1 MTSQTENELAQ
12 RWPLIMATCIGIIS
26 SSFVL
31 PYYSIGALVTPV
43 TEEFGWSRSQFQTA
57 ILFSSGLGALTSPL
71 VGWLNDRFG
80 PRRIA
85 LPSMI
90 GLSLGLLTA
99 SQLDGQLWMLF
110 LAYGMM
116 ALLGAGT
123 IPVTWT
129 RAIATSFF
137 KRRGLALGLALTG
150 TGICASIAPH
160 YTVWLTD
167 HYGWRGAYIGLA
179 LVPIVL
185 AWPTLYFLFKPLGAG
200 SPSTDEHQAAA
211 LSNTLQ
217 TGMTLGEAIRGY
229 RFWVLLVSILFAYQG
244 FSGIGPNLFAS
255 LTDDGFSRDQAAS
268 VQSVFGV
275 SIIVGRV
282 VVGYLV
288 DRLWAPGVAA
298 FCLAIPALGA
308 TLLHGPQSFEVAALA
323 AFLIGFAAGAELDL
337 MAFLAARYFGLAH
350 YAKIYSIL
358 YATLA
363 VCSGTAPMVFASV
376 YDATGSYDVGYSIA
390 SGLFLVAVVLIL
402 LLGRYPKE
410 YEGAH

>member
-1 MTSQTENELAQ
+1 MIMTRSKAELAQ
-12 RWPLIMATCIGIIS
+12 RWPLIMATCIGIVS

-31 PYYSIGALVTPV
+31 PYYSIGALLTPV
-43 TEEFGWSRSQFQTA
+43 TEEFGWSRAQFQAA

-71 VGWLNDRFG
+71 IGWLNDKYG
-80 PRRIA
+80 PRRVA

-90 GLSLGLLTA
+90 GLSLGLFTA
-99 SQLDGQLWMLF
+99 SQIQGQLWMLF

-167 HYGWRGAYIGLA
+167 HYGWRGAYVGLA
-179 LVPIVL
+179 LVPLVL
-185 AWPTLYFLFKPLGAG
+185 AWPMLYFLFTPLDTHCDAELEE
-200 SPSTDEHQAAA
+200 PDTKAA
-211 LSNTLQ
+211 LENGL
-217 TGMTLGEAIRGY
+217 TLGEAVRGY
-229 RFWVLLVSILFAYQG
+229 RFWILLLSILFAYQG
-244 FSGIGPNLFAS
+244 FSGIGPNLLPS

-268 VQSVFGV
+268 VQSVFGI

-288 DRLWAPGVAA
+288 DRFWAPGVAA
-298 FCLAIPALGA
+298 FCLAIPAAGA
-308 TLLHGPQSFEVAALA
+308 AMLHGSQTFETAALA

-363 VCSGTAPMVFASV
+363 VCSGTAPMIFASV
-376 YDATGSYDVGYSIA
+376 YDATGSYDLGYSVA
-390 SGLFLVAVVLIL
+390 SVLFLVSVVLIL
-402 LLGRYPKE
+402 MLGRYPKE
-410 YEGAH
+410 FAAGH

>member
-1 MTSQTENELAQ
+1 MMAQTERELAQ
-12 RWPLIMATCIGIIS
+12 RWPLIMATCMGIIS

-31 PYYSIGALVTPV
+31 PYYSIGALLTPV
-43 TEEFGWSRSQFQTA
+43 TEEFGWSRAQFQAA

-71 VGWLNDRFG
+71 IGWLNDKYG
-80 PRRIA
+80 PRRVA

-99 SQLDGQLWMLF
+99 SQLQGDLWMLF

-150 TGICASIAPH
+150 TGICASVVPH

-167 HYGWRGAYIGLA
+167 QLGWRGAYVGLA
-179 LVPIVL
+179 LVPLLL
-185 AWPTLYFLFKPLGAG
+185 AWPMLYFLFRPIDAH
-200 SPSTDEHQAAA
+200 SQVENDEPKATAA
-211 LSNTLQ
+211 LDEGL
-217 TGMTLGEAIRGY
+217 TLGEAIRGY
-229 RFWVLLVSILFAYQG
+229 RFWVLLLSILFAYQG
-244 FSGIGPNLFAS
+244 FSGIAPNLLPS
-255 LTDDGFSRDQAAS
+255 LTDDGFSREQAAS
-268 VQSVFGV
+268 VQSVFGL
-275 SIIVGRV
+275 SIIIGRV

-298 FCLAIPALGA
+298 FCLAIPAAGA
-308 TLLHGPQSFEVAALA
+308 TMLHGSQSFETAALA

-363 VCSGTAPMVFASV
+363 VCSGTAPMIFASV
-376 YDATGSYDVGYSIA
+376 YDATGSYDLGYKVA
-390 SGLFLVAVVLIL
+390 AGLFMVSVVLIL
-402 LLGRYPKE
+402 LLGRYPRE
-410 YEGAH
+410 YDHGH

>member
-1 MTSQTENELAQ
+1 MSYQTERELAQ
-12 RWPLIMATCIGIIS
+12 RWPLIMATCMGIIS

-31 PYYSIGALVTPV
+31 PYYTIGALLTPV
-43 TEEFGWSRSQFQTA
+43 TEEFGWSRAQFQAA
-57 ILFSSGLGALTSPL
+57 ILFSSGLGALTSPII
-71 VGWLNDRFG
+71 GWLNDKYG
-80 PRRIA
+80 PRRVA

-90 GLSLGLLTA
+90 GLSVGLLAA
-99 SQLDGQLWMLF
+99 SQIEGELWMLF

-150 TGICASIAPH
+150 TGICASVAPH

-167 HYGWRGAYIGLA
+167 HYGWRGAYVGLA
-179 LVPIVL
+179 LVPLVL
-185 AWPTLYFLFKPLGAG
+185 AWPMLYFLFKPLDTHADAE
-200 SPSTDEHQAAA
+200 PEEPDTKTA
-211 LSNTLQ
+211 LENGL
-217 TGMTLGEAIRGY
+217 TLGEAVRGY
-229 RFWVLLVSILFAYQG
+229 RFWILLLSILFAYQG
-244 FSGIGPNLFAS
+244 FSGIGPNLLPS

-268 VQSVFGV
+268 VQSVFGI

-282 VVGYLV
+282 VVGYLI
-288 DRLWAPGVAA
+288 DRFWAPGVAA
-298 FCLAIPALGA
+298 FCLAIPAAGA
-308 TLLHGPQSFEVAALA
+308 AMLHGSQTFETAALA

-363 VCSGTAPMVFASV
+363 VCSGTAPMIFASV
-376 YDATGSYDVGYSIA
+376 YDATGSYDLGYSVA
-390 SGLFLVAVVLIL
+390 SVLFLVSVALIL
-402 LLGRYPKE
+402 MLGRYPKE
-410 YEGAH
+410 FAVGH

>member
-1 MTSQTENELAQ
+1 MIMTRSEAELAQ
-12 RWPLIMATCIGIIS
+12 RWPLIMATCIGIVS

-31 PYYSIGALVTPV
+31 PYYSIGALLTPV
-43 TEEFGWSRSQFQTA
+43 TEEFGWSRAQFQAA

-71 VGWLNDRFG
+71 IGWLNDKYG
-80 PRRIA
+80 PRRVA

-90 GLSLGLLTA
+90 GLSLGLFTA
-99 SQLDGQLWMLF
+99 SQIQGQLWMLF

-167 HYGWRGAYIGLA
+167 HYGWRGAYVGLA
-179 LVPIVL
+179 LVPLVL
-185 AWPTLYFLFKPLGAG
+185 AWPMLYFLFKPLDTHCDAELEE
-200 SPSTDEHQAAA
+200 PDTKAA
-211 LSNTLQ
+211 LENGL
-217 TGMTLGEAIRGY
+217 TLGEAVRGY
-229 RFWVLLVSILFAYQG
+229 RFWILLLSILFAYQG
-244 FSGIGPNLFAS
+244 FSGIGPNLLPS

-268 VQSVFGV
+268 VQSVFGI

-288 DRLWAPGVAA
+288 DRFWAPGVAA
-298 FCLAIPALGA
+298 FCLAIPAAGA
-308 TLLHGPQSFEVAALA
+308 AMLHGSQTFETAALA

-363 VCSGTAPMVFASV
+363 VCSGTAPMIFASV
-376 YDATGSYDVGYSIA
+376 YDATGSYDLGYSVA
-390 SGLFLVAVVLIL
+390 SVLFLVSVVLIL
-402 LLGRYPKE
+402 MLGRYPKE
-410 YEGAH
+410 FAAGH

>member
-1 MTSQTENELAQ
+1 MIMTRSEAELAQ
-12 RWPLIMATCIGIIS
+12 RWPLIMATCIGIVS

-31 PYYSIGALVTPV
+31 PYYSIGALLTPV
-43 TEEFGWSRSQFQTA
+43 TEEFGWSRAQFQAA

-71 VGWLNDRFG
+71 IGWLNDKYG
-80 PRRIA
+80 PRRVA

-90 GLSLGLLTA
+90 GLSLGLFTA
-99 SQLDGQLWMLF
+99 SQIQGQLWMLF
-110 LAYGMM
+110 LAYGMR

-167 HYGWRGAYIGLA
+167 HYGWRGAYVGLA
-179 LVPIVL
+179 LVPLVL
-185 AWPTLYFLFKPLGAG
+185 AWPMLYFLFKPLDTHSDAELEE
-200 SPSTDEHQAAA
+200 PDTKAA
-211 LSNTLQ
+211 LENGL
-217 TGMTLGEAIRGY
+217 TLGEAVRGY
-229 RFWVLLVSILFAYQG
+229 RFWILLLSILFAYQG
-244 FSGIGPNLFAS
+244 FSGIGPNLLPS

-268 VQSVFGV
+268 VQSVFGI

-288 DRLWAPGVAA
+288 DRFWAPGVAA
-298 FCLAIPALGA
+298 FCLAIPAAGA
-308 TLLHGPQSFEVAALA
+308 AMLHGSQTFETAALA

-363 VCSGTAPMVFASV
+363 VCSGTAPMIFASV
-376 YDATGSYDVGYSIA
+376 YDATGSYDLGYSVA
-390 SGLFLVAVVLIL
+390 SVLFLVSVVLIL
-402 LLGRYPKE
+402 MLGRYPKE
-410 YEGAH
+410 FAAGH

>member
-1 MTSQTENELAQ
+1 MSYQTERELAQ
-12 RWPLIMATCIGIIS
+12 RWPLIMATCMGIIS

-31 PYYSIGALVTPV
+31 PYYSIGALLTPV
-43 TEEFGWSRSQFQTA
+43 TEEFGWSRAQFQAA
-57 ILFSSGLGALTSPL
+57 ILFSSGLGALTSPII
-71 VGWLNDRFG
+71 GWLNDKYG
-80 PRRIA
+80 PRRVA

-90 GLSLGLLTA
+90 GLSVGLLAA
-99 SQLDGQLWMLF
+99 SQIEGELWMLF

-150 TGICASIAPH
+150 TGICASVAPH

-167 HYGWRGAYIGLA
+167 HYGWRGAYVGLA
-179 LVPIVL
+179 LVPLVL
-185 AWPTLYFLFKPLGAG
+185 AWPMLYFLFKPLDAHV
-200 SPSTDEHQAAA
+200 DEEPGEPDTKAA
-211 LSNTLQ
+211 LESGL
-217 TGMTLGEAIRGY
+217 TLGEAIRGY
-229 RFWVLLVSILFAYQG
+229 RFWILLLSILFAYQG
-244 FSGIGPNLFAS
+244 FSGIGPNLLPS
-255 LTDDGFSRDQAAS
+255 LTDDGFTREQAAS
-268 VQSVFGV
+268 VQSIFGI

-288 DRLWAPGVAA
+288 DRFWAPGVAA
-298 FCLAIPALGA
+298 FCLAIPAAGA
-308 TLLHGPQSFEVAALA
+308 AMLHGSQTFETAALA

-363 VCSGTAPMVFASV
+363 VCSGTAPMIFASV
-376 YDATGSYDVGYSIA
+376 YDATGSYDLGYSVA
-390 SGLFLVAVVLIL
+390 SVLFLVSVALIL
-402 LLGRYPKE
+402 MLGRYPKE
-410 YEGAH
+410 FAAGH

>member
-1 MTSQTENELAQ
+1 MIAQTERELAQ
-12 RWPLIMATCIGIIS
+12 RWPLIMATCMGIIS

-31 PYYSIGALVTPV
+31 PYYSIGALLTPV
-43 TEEFGWSRSQFQTA
+43 TEEFGWSRAQFQAA
-57 ILFSSGLGALTSPL
+57 ILFSSGLGAVTSPL
-71 VGWLNDRFG
+71 VGWLNDKYG
-80 PRRIA
+80 PRRVA

-99 SQLDGQLWMLF
+99 SQLQGDLWMLF

-150 TGICASIAPH
+150 TGICASVVPH

-167 HYGWRGAYIGLA
+167 QLGWRGAYVGLA
-179 LVPIVL
+179 LVPLLL
-185 AWPTLYFLFKPLGAG
+185 AWPMLYFLFRPLDAH
-200 SPSTDEHQAAA
+200 SQVENDEPKATAA
-211 LSNTLQ
+211 LDEGL
-217 TGMTLGEAIRGY
+217 TLGEAIRGY
-229 RFWVLLVSILFAYQG
+229 RFWVLLLSILFAYQG
-244 FSGIGPNLFAS
+244 FSGIAPNLLPS
-255 LTDDGFSRDQAAS
+255 LTDDGFSREQAAS
-268 VQSVFGV
+268 VQSVFGL
-275 SIIVGRV
+275 SIIIGRV

-298 FCLAIPALGA
+298 FCLAIPAAGA
-308 TLLHGPQSFEVAALA
+308 AMLHGSQSFETAALA

-363 VCSGTAPMVFASV
+363 ICSGTAPMIFASV
-376 YDATGSYDVGYSIA
+376 YDATGSYDLGYEVA
-390 SGLFLVAVVLIL
+390 AGLFMISVVLIL
-402 LLGRYPKE
+402 LLGRYPAE
-410 YEGAH
+410 YEREH

>member
-1 MTSQTENELAQ
+1 MIMTRSEAELAQ
-12 RWPLIMATCIGIIS
+12 RWPLIMATCIGIVS

-31 PYYSIGALVTPV
+31 PYYSIGALLTPV
-43 TEEFGWSRSQFQTA
+43 TEEFGWSRAQFQAA

-71 VGWLNDRFG
+71 IGWLNDKYG
-80 PRRIA
+80 PRRVA

-90 GLSLGLLTA
+90 GLSLGLFTA
-99 SQLDGQLWMLF
+99 SQIQGQLWMLF

-167 HYGWRGAYIGLA
+167 HYGWRGAYVGLA
-179 LVPIVL
+179 LVPLVL
-185 AWPTLYFLFKPLGAG
+185 AWPMLYFLFKPLDTHSDAELEE
-200 SPSTDEHQAAA
+200 PDTKAA
-211 LSNTLQ
+211 LENGL
-217 TGMTLGEAIRGY
+217 TLGEAVRGY
-229 RFWVLLVSILFAYQG
+229 RFWILLLSILFAYQG
-244 FSGIGPNLFAS
+244 FSGIGPNLLPS

-268 VQSVFGV
+268 VQSVFGI

-288 DRLWAPGVAA
+288 DRFWAPGVAA
-298 FCLAIPALGA
+298 FCLAIPAAGA
-308 TLLHGPQSFEVAALA
+308 AMLHGSQTFETAALA

-363 VCSGTAPMVFASV
+363 VCSGTAPMIFASV
-376 YDATGSYDVGYSIA
+376 YDATGSYDLGYSVA
-390 SGLFLVAVVLIL
+390 SVLFLVSVVLIL
-402 LLGRYPKE
+402 MLGRYPKE
-410 YEGAH
+410 FAAGH

>member
-1 MTSQTENELAQ
+1 MVEPTERELAQ
-12 RWPLIMATCIGIIS
+12 RWPLIMATCMGIIS

-31 PYYSIGALVTPV
+31 PYYSIGALLTPV
-43 TEEFGWSRSQFQTA
+43 TEEFGWSRAQFQAA

-71 VGWLNDRFG
+71 IGWLNDKYG
-80 PRRIA
+80 PRRVA

-99 SQLDGQLWMLF
+99 SQIHGDLWMLF

-150 TGICASIAPH
+150 TGICASVAPH

-167 HYGWRGAYIGLA
+167 QFGWRGAYVGLA
-179 LVPIVL
+179 LVPLVL
-185 AWPTLYFLFKPLGAG
+185 AWPMLYFLFRPLDAHSQTENHKPEN
-200 SPSTDEHQAAA
+200 SAA
-211 LSNTLQ
+211 LKRGL
-217 TGMTLGEAIRGY
+217 TLGEAVRGY
-229 RFWVLLVSILFAYQG
+229 RFWVLLLSILFAYQG
-244 FSGIGPNLFAS
+244 FSGIGPNLIPS
-255 LTDDGFSRDQAAS
+255 LTDDGFSREQAAS
-268 VQSVFGV
+268 VQSVFGL
-275 SIIVGRV
+275 SIIIGRV

-298 FCLAIPALGA
+298 FCLAIPAAGA
-308 TLLHGPQSFEVAALA
+308 AMLHGSQSFETAALA

-363 VCSGTAPMVFASV
+363 VCSGTAPMIFASA
-376 YDATGSYDVGYSIA
+376 YDTTGSYDLGYTVA
-390 SGLFLVAVVLIL
+390 AGLFMVSVVLIL
-402 LLGRYPKE
+402 LLGRYPRE
-410 YEGAH
+410 YESGH

>member
-1 MTSQTENELAQ
+1 MRGDNRDELAH
-12 RWPLIMATCIGIIS
+12 RWPLIMATCMGIIS

-31 PYYSIGALVTPV
+31 PYYSIGALLTPV
-43 TEEFGWSRSQFQTA
+43 TEEFGWSRAQFQAA

-71 VGWLNDRFG
+71 IGWLNDKYG
-80 PRRIA
+80 PRRVA

-99 SQLDGQLWMLF
+99 SQIHGDLWMLF

-150 TGICASIAPH
+150 TGICASVAPH
-160 YTVWLTD
+160 YTVWLTNQF
-167 HYGWRGAYIGLA
+167 GWRGAYVGLA
-179 LVPIVL
+179 LVPLLL
-185 AWPTLYFLFKPLGAG
+185 AWPMLYFLFRTLDAHSQTENHEPEN
-200 SPSTDEHQAAA
+200 SAA
-211 LSNTLQ
+211 LESGLTLS
-217 TGMTLGEAIRGY
+217 EAVREY
-229 RFWVLLVSILFAYQG
+229 RFWVLLLSILFAYQG
-244 FSGIGPNLFAS
+244 FSGIGPNLLPS
-255 LTDDGFSRDQAAS
+255 LTDDGFSREQAAS
-268 VQSVFGV
+268 VQSVFGL
-275 SIIVGRV
+275 SILIGRV

-298 FCLAIPALGA
+298 FCLAIPAAGA
-308 TLLHGPQSFEVAALA
+308 AMLHGSQSFETAALA

-363 VCSGTAPMVFASV
+363 VCSGTAPMIFASV
-376 YDATGSYDVGYSIA
+376 YDTTGSYDLGYTVA
-390 SGLFLVAVVLIL
+390 AGLFMVSVVLIL

-410 YEGAH
+410 YEGGH

>member
-1 MTSQTENELAQ
+1 MSYQTERELAQ
-12 RWPLIMATCIGIIS
+12 RWPLIMATCMGIIS

-31 PYYSIGALVTPV
+31 PYYSIGALLTPV
-43 TEEFGWSRSQFQTA
+43 TEEFGWSRAQFQAA
-57 ILFSSGLGALTSPL
+57 ILFSSGLGALTSPII
-71 VGWLNDRFG
+71 GWLNDKYG
-80 PRRIA
+80 PRSVA

-90 GLSLGLLTA
+90 GLSVGLLAA
-99 SQLDGQLWMLF
+99 SQIEGELWMLF

-150 TGICASIAPH
+150 TGICASVAPH

-167 HYGWRGAYIGLA
+167 HYGWRGAYVGLA
-179 LVPIVL
+179 LVPLVL
-185 AWPTLYFLFKPLGAG
+185 AWPMLYFLFKPLDAHV
-200 SPSTDEHQAAA
+200 DEEPGEPDTKAA
-211 LSNTLQ
+211 LESGL
-217 TGMTLGEAIRGY
+217 TLGEAIRGY
-229 RFWVLLVSILFAYQG
+229 RFWILLLSILFAYQG
-244 FSGIGPNLFAS
+244 FSGIGPNLLPS
-255 LTDDGFSRDQAAS
+255 LTDDGFTREQAAS
-268 VQSVFGV
+268 VQSIFGI

-288 DRLWAPGVAA
+288 DRFWAPGVAA
-298 FCLAIPALGA
+298 FCLAIPAAGA
-308 TLLHGPQSFEVAALA
+308 AMLHGSQTFETAALA

-363 VCSGTAPMVFASV
+363 VCSGTAPMIFASV
-376 YDATGSYDVGYSIA
+376 YDATGSYDLGYSVA
-390 SGLFLVAVVLIL
+390 SVLFLVSVALIL
-402 LLGRYPKE
+402 MLGRYPKE
-410 YEGAH
+410 FAAGH